1 MIKAP
6 EIIHISKK
14 PIKEVVMEKE
24 DIVDIPMP
32 IVETRETPSGSFPV
46 LASKLQEGLG
56 TYLNRQKAAVEK
68 VLYVTREKTE
78 FLEAMADKTEEDLKN
93 EKRAISRSLGEI

>member
-93 EKRAISRSLGEI
+93 EKRVISRSLGNI